1 LRGKGVYASSELTSG
16 RRAQRLQRDH
26 GVADSGTLRE
36 LLGSERYD
44 ALVWNPNV
52 AAAIAFAC
60 ELRDRMDGAEL
71 VISPAP
77 FIAPGWPQSAYLAF
91 WETVLRTRV
100 KAVYFND
107 GWEYSNG
114 CVFEFSVA
122 ADAGLP
128 TFDSAARPLSRDD
141 AVQRITRAVRELDAS
156 SLDTRAIWSSL
167 HRLARRSAP

>member
-1 LRGKGVYASSELTSG
+1 MSANETRSNPPTGTATKLDALRFERTQEQEVTAALSALDCVLLRGKGVYASSELTSG

-91 WETVLRTRV
+91 WETVIRTRV
-100 KAVYFND
+100 KAVYF
-107 GWEYSNG
+107 
-114 CVFEFSVA
+114 
-122 ADAGLP
+122 
-128 TFDSAARPLSRDD
+128 TF
-141 AVQRITRAVRELDAS
+141 
-156 SLDTRAIWSSL
+156 
-167 HRLARRSAP
+167 